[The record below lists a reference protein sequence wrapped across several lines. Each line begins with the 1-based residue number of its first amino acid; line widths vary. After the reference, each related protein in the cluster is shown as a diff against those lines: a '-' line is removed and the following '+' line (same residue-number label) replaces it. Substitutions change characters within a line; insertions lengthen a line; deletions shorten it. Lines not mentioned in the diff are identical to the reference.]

1 MTATRPPAAAEEIRD
16 IERFLYDEAAL
27 LDEWRLPEWLEL
39 LTDDCRYLVP
49 APDARDADDP
59 TTALFVIADDHAQIV
74 GRVTRLESD
83 AAFVE
88 RPRSRTRH
96 VVTNIRVDRHS
107 DDAFEVASNFV
118 VYRSRRGV
126 VDMFVGR
133 YRHRLVR
140 GVDGCLKIAERWA
153 ILDSE
158 TLRPQ
163 GKISFIL

>member
-1 MTATRPPAAAEEIRD
+1 MTATRPPVAPEEVRD

-27 LDEWRLPEWLEL
+27 LDEWRLLDWLEL

-49 APDARDADDP
+49 APDAREADDP
-59 TTALFVIADDHAQIV
+59 TKELFVIADDYHQIV
-74 GRVTRLESD
+74 GRVTRLESE

-96 VVTNIRVDRHS
+96 LVTNVRVDRQG
-107 DDAFEVASNFV
+107 DDSFEVASNFV

-140 GVDGCLKIAERWA
+140 DGGGRLRIAERFA
-153 ILDSE
+153 VLDGE